1 MFAPK
6 LAQFPG
12 SVDGVLSQQ
21 EAERR
26 ADNFGCV
33 AAGRQG
39 VGLDG
44 E

>member
-26 ADNFGCV
+26 SDISVAF
-33 AAGRQG
+33 AAGRQCA
-39 VGLDG
+39 GLDG